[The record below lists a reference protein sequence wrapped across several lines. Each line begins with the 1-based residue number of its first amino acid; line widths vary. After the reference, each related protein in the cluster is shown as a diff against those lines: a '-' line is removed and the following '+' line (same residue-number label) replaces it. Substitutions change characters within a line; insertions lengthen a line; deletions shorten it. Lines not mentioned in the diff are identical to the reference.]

1 MAEVFNTIFELLNF
15 GLGLPVDKTKE
26 TAIMLAANAVAFFI
40 AFRAVGRLYD
50 NMIIRSRKAGS
61 ALFWLFRC
69 VVFVINWAY
78 AYGLLLAGKLAM
90 QHWIA
95 SLCIAAVIIVSLV
108 TCKLIK
114 RKKGGAANA

>member
-26 TAIMLAANAVAFFI
+26 TAIMLAANAVAFII
-40 AFRAVGRLYD
+40 AFKAVGYLYD
-50 NMIIRSRKAGS
+50 ERFIRSRKAGS

-78 AYGLLLAGKLAM
+78 AYGVIWAGKLAV

-95 SLCIAAVIIVSLV
+95 SICIAAVIIVSFV
-108 TCKLIK
+108 ACKLIK